1 MDVSGFIATFRSELS
16 DNETPQAWRDEEI
29 VAYLNEAVQEA
40 CERSYLIE
48 DRSTASVCSVALVA
62 GTNTYDLH
70 QSVFQIKRV
79 VFRGRPLDEA
89 SVESM
94 DAHWDAWETREGQPR
109 WFIFEQSGGASPAR
123 IRLVPTPTEAE
134 TIALTVYRGALVPLS
149 PDPGSDKPELHERFH
164 ARLKD
169 WVYRC
174 AYLKQ
179 DADTFDKMRAV
190 EYEALFE
197 ASFGKRQDSNVQRK
211 HRDRRPPVVS
221 CSW

>member
-1 MDVSGFIATFRSELS
+1 MDVSGFIATFRAELS
-16 DNETPQAWRDEEI
+16 DNETPPLWSDEEI

-70 QSVFQIKRV
+70 PSVFQIKRV

-123 IRLVPTPTEAE
+123 IRLVPTPT
-134 TIALTVYRGALVPLS
+134 
-149 PDPGSDKPELHERFH
+149 
-164 ARLKD
+164 
-169 WVYRC
+169 
-174 AYLKQ
+174 
-179 DADTFDKMRAV
+179 
-190 EYEALFE
+190 
-197 ASFGKRQDSNVQRK
+197 
-211 HRDRRPPVVS
+211 
-221 CSW
+221 